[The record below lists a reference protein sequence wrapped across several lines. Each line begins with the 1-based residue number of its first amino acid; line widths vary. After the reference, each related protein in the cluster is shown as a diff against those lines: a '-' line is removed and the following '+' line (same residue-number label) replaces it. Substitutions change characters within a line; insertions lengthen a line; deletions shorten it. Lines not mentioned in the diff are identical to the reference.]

1 VLLRWFPLARGLPGG
16 AGDLSLC
23 PASLSSHYQLFST
36 PELLTSLPSSPKQKQ
51 NRLLPPVAEDLAGC
65 ATGSA
70 RLLSAHL
77 NEGELHS
84 L

>member
-51 NRLLPPVAEDLAGC
+51 NRLLPPVAEDLVVLPRFDG
-65 ATGSA
+65 
-70 RLLSAHL
+70 RLFIKPRRHL
-77 NEGELHS
+77 LV
-84 L
+84 